1 MINRCY
7 LETTNI
13 CNLSCK
19 FCPKNERHKK
29 RLNIQEFSELTD
41 RLAHEVKF
49 LYLHLMGEPFLN
61 PNLPDFVEIARGKGL
76 IPIVTT
82 NGTLLGGQIADRL
95 IEAKP
100 YKIQISLHSHEGNGF
115 SNQEEYI
122 AQVVDFAKKSASQGI
137 ITTLRLWNEGGYNTQ
152 NNEIHNLISQQLPQ
166 PWTERSDGWKIAQ
179 NIYMEYDKMFEW
191 PDEKHTEYQ
200 EPEVF
205 CYGLRN
211 QIGVLVDGSVV
222 PCCLDHDGTITLG
235 NLHESTLQEILTSPR
250 AKAIYEGFSRHEAV
264 EELCRK
270 CGYANVGK
278 RYRG

>member
-19 FCPKNERHKK
+19 FCPKNERPKK

-41 RLAHEVKF
+41 KLVNEVKF
-49 LYLHLMGEPFLN
+49 LYLHLMGEPFMN

-82 NGTLLGGQIADRL
+82 NGTLLSGPIAQPL

-122 AQVVDFAKKSASQGI
+122 SQVVDFAKKSASQGI

-152 NNEIHNLISQQLPQ
+152 NNEIHSLISQQLPQ
-166 PWTERSDGWKIAQ
+166 PWTKRDDGWKIAK
-179 NIYMEYDKMFEW
+179 NIYLDYDKMFEW
-191 PDEKHTEYQ
+191 PDEKHSEYQ

-222 PCCLDHDGTITLG
+222 PCCLDHDGSITLG
-235 NLHESTLQEILTSPR
+235 NLHESTLQEILSSPR

-264 EELCRK
+264 EELCKK

>member
-19 FCPKNERHKK
+19 FCPKNERPKK

-41 RLAHEVKF
+41 KLVNEVKF
-49 LYLHLMGEPFLN
+49 LYLHLMGEPFMN
-61 PNLPDFVEIARGKGL
+61 PNLPEFAKIAREKGL

-82 NGTLLGGQIADRL
+82 NGTLLSGPIAERL
-95 IEAKP
+95 IEAGP

-122 AQVVDFAKKSASQGI
+122 PQVIDFAKKSASQGI
-137 ITTLRLWNEGGYNTQ
+137 ITTLRLWNEGGYNTK
-152 NNEIHNLISQQLPQ
+152 NNEIHRLIADKLPQ
-166 PWTERSDGWKIAQ
+166 PWTERSDGWKITR
-179 NIYMEYDKMFEW
+179 NIYLEYDKMFVW
-191 PDEKHTEYQ
+191 PNEKHSEYQ
-200 EPEVF
+200 EAELF

-222 PCCLDHDGTITLG
+222 PCCLDHDGSITLG
-235 NLHESTLQEILTSPR
+235 NLHESSLQEILTSPR
-250 AKAIYEGFSRHEAV
+250 AKAIYEGFTRHEAV

>member
-19 FCPKNERHKK
+19 FCPKNERSKK

-82 NGTLLGGQIADRL
+82 NGTLLGGQIAERL

-122 AQVVDFAKKSASQGI
+122 SQVVYFAQKSASQGI

-152 NNEIHNLISQQLPQ
+152 NNEIHSLISQQLPK

-179 NIYMEYDKMFEW
+179 NIYLEYDKMFEW
-191 PDEKHTEYQ
+191 PDENHSEYQ

-222 PCCLDHDGTITLG
+222 PCCLDHDGSITLG
-235 NLHESTLQEILTSPR
+235 NLHESSLQEILSSPR
-250 AKAIYEGFSRHEAV
+250 AKAIYEGFTKHVAV
-264 EELCRK
+264 EELCKK

>member
-19 FCPKNERHKK
+19 FCPKNERPKK

-41 RLAHEVKF
+41 RLAHEVKL

-61 PNLPDFVEIARGKGL
+61 PNLPEFVEIARGKGL

-122 AQVVDFAKKSASQGI
+122 AQVVNFAKKSASQGI

-179 NIYMEYDKMFEW
+179 NIYLEYDKMFEW
-191 PDEKHTEYQ
+191 PDEKHSEYQ

>member
-7 LETTNI
+7 LETTNS

-19 FCPKNERHKK
+19 FCPKNERPKK

-41 RLAHEVKF
+41 KLVNEVKF

-82 NGTLLGGQIADRL
+82 NGTLLAGQIADRL

-122 AQVVDFAKKSASQGI
+122 SQVVDFAKKSASQGI

-152 NNEIHNLISQQLPQ
+152 NNEIHRLISQQLPK
-166 PWTERSDGWKIAQ
+166 PWTERSDGWKIAK
-179 NIYMEYDKMFEW
+179 NIYLEYDKMFEW
-191 PDEKHTEYQ
+191 PDEKHSEYQ

>member
-19 FCPKNERHKK
+19 FCPKNERPKK

-41 RLAHEVKF
+41 KLVNEVKF
-49 LYLHLMGEPFLN
+49 LYLHLMGEPFMN
-61 PNLPDFVEIARGKGL
+61 PNLPEFAKIAREKGL

-82 NGTLLGGQIADRL
+82 NGTLLSGPIAERL
-95 IEAKP
+95 IEAGP

-122 AQVVDFAKKSASQGI
+122 PQVIDFAKKSASQGI

-152 NNEIHNLISQQLPQ
+152 NNEIHRLIADKLPQ
-166 PWTERSDGWKIAQ
+166 PWTERSDGWKITR
-179 NIYMEYDKMFEW
+179 NIYLEYDKMFVW
-191 PDEKHTEYQ
+191 PNEKHSEYQ
-200 EPEVF
+200 EAELF

-222 PCCLDHDGTITLG
+222 PCCLDHDGSITLG
-235 NLHESTLQEILTSPR
+235 NLHESSLQEILTSPR
-250 AKAIYEGFSRHEAV
+250 AKAIYEGFTRHEAV